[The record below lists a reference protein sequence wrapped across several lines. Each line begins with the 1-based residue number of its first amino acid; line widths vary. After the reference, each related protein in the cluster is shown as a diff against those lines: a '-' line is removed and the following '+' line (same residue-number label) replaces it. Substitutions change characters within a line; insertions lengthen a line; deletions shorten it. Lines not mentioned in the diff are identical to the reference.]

1 MNALLSNTLAK
12 MLGLLVSLLLMI
24 VFVIASIVF
33 GVFDTSWREAIEAYT
48 QFNGSNE
55 HIIIRDVRVPRALIA
70 VAVGA
75 SLGMAGVLMQAL
87 TRNPLA
93 DTGIFGINS
102 GAAFAIVFAV
112 CFFSIT
118 SLTSF
123 TWIAF
128 FGAAVSGI
136 IVYVLGALGH
146 GGLSP
151 LKLTLAGAAMSAL
164 FGSFTNGLL
173 IFNERAMEEV
183 LFWLAGSVAGRDL
196 SMLTAVLP
204 YMALAWVGALLLGG
218 QLNTLMLGDDVAKG
232 LGQKTWLVKLGAG
245 LLIIMLAGASV
256 AVAGPIGFVGLVI
269 PHIARFLVGIDLRWV
284 LLYSAF
290 LGAILLLGAD
300 IGARFIAE
308 PKEMP
313 LGVMTALIGTP
324 FFVYVARKGV
334 TRS

>member
-1 MNALLSNTLAK
+1 MHALLPNNWAKTLGV
-12 MLGLLVSLLLMI
+12 LVSFGLLI
-24 VFVIASIVF
+24 VFVCSSIVF
-33 GVFDTSWREAIEAYT
+33 GVIDTSWREAIEAYT

-55 HIIIRDVRVPRALIA
+55 HIVIREVRVPRALIA
-70 VAVGA
+70 TVVGA

-102 GAAFAIVFAV
+102 GAAFLIVSAV

-118 SLTSF
+118 SLSHF

-128 FGAAVSGI
+128 VGAAVSGI
-136 IVYVLGALGH
+136 IVYVLGSLGR

-151 LKLTLAGAAMSAL
+151 LKLTLAGAAMTAL
-164 FGSFTNGLL
+164 FSSFTNGLL

-183 LFWLAGSVAGRDL
+183 LFWLAGSVADRNL
-196 SMLTAVLP
+196 SMLISVLP
-204 YMALAWVGALLLGG
+204 YLVIAWIGSLLLAR
-218 QLNTLMLGDDVAKG
+218 QLNILMLGEDVAKG
-232 LGQKTWLVKLGAG
+232 LGQRTYLVKLGTG
-245 LLIIMLAGASV
+245 LLIIVLAGGSV

-269 PHIARFLVGIDLRWV
+269 PHIARFLVGINLRWV

-300 IGARFIAE
+300 IAARFIAE

-334 TRS
+334 TRG